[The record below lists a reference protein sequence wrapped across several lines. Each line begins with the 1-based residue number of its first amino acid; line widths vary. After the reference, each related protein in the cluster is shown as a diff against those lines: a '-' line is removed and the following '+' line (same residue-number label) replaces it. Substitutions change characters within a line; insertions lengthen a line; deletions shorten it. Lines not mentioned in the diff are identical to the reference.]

1 MTSETGASDI
11 MAMPVIDKE
20 SLIVN
25 LDEMGAVK
33 FGEFTLKSG
42 ETSPVYLDLRLLVS
56 RPATLRRVA
65 RMMQAASS
73 DLNFDRVAAIPMA
86 GLPIGVAFSLTADV
100 PLIYPRPQVK
110 EHGTSRFIEG
120 AYSPGERVL
129 LVDDVISRADS
140 KLEAAALLE
149 AVQIEVRDLMVVVDR
164 QMGGAQ
170 MLEKRGY
177 RLHALL
183 TIQEILDTLARLE
196 RITKDQHDFIS
207 AWLEESRHGSSRTP

>member
-1 MTSETGASDI
+1 
-11 MAMPVIDKE
+11 MALPVIDKE

-56 RPATLRRVA
+56 RPATLRRIA
-65 RMMQAASS
+65 RMMQATATG
-73 DLNFDRVAAIPMA
+73 LEFDRVAAIPMA
-86 GLPIGVAFSLTADV
+86 GLPIGVAFSLAADV

-110 EHGTSRFIEG
+110 DYGTSRFIEG
-120 AYSPGERVL
+120 AYEPGERVL

-140 KLEAAALLE
+140 KLEAIELLQ
-149 AVQIEVRDLMVVVDR
+149 AVQLQVRDLMVTIDR

-170 MLEKRGY
+170 VLEARGY

-183 TIQEILDTLARLE
+183 TLQEILDTLADIGRLS
-196 RITKDQHDFIS
+196 KDQHAFIT
-207 AWLEESRHGSSRTP
+207 AWLEESRHGKPRTP

>member
-1 MTSETGASDI
+1 

-65 RMMQAASS
+65 RMMQATAS
-73 DLNFDRVAAIPMA
+73 DLTFDRVAAIPMA
-86 GLPIGVAFSLTADV
+86 GLPIGVAFSLTADI

-110 EHGTSRFIEG
+110 GHGTARFIEG
-120 AYSPGERVL
+120 TYHPGERVL

-149 AVQIEVRDLMVVVDR
+149 AVQRSPRHAGRGRPADGR
-164 QMGGAQ
+164 AQ
-170 MLEKRGY
+170 MLEKRLSPACAAHHPG
-177 RLHALL
+177 
-183 TIQEILDTLARLE
+183 D
-196 RITKDQHDFIS
+196 
-207 AWLEESRHGSSRTP
+207 SRHARPPGPHQGPVRFHQRMAGGRADMAQPYSLT